1 MSGPNLV
8 KLWPYKWNLS
18 SSQAVH
24 PQSLHYEVQ
33 CLQHHSALLEEFN
46 KTVWM
51 YGVCVEQVYTPW
63 CVACEKVNR
72 TFEKLARYVE
82 GVPSLVL
89 ARIDASANEHPL
101 LKVCFYYL
109 SCCLLELVVYLPT

>member
-1 MSGPNLV
+1 
-8 KLWPYKWNLS
+8 
-18 SSQAVH
+18 
-24 PQSLHYEVQ
+24 
-33 CLQHHSALLEEFN
+33 
-46 KTVWM
+46 M

-101 LKVCFYYL
+101 LKVFFYYL